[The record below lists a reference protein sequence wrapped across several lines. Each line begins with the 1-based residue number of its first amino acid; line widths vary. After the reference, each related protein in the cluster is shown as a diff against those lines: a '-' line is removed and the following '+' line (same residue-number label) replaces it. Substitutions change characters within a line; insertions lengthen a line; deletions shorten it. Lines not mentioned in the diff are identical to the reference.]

1 MAYNV
6 LIAGGGVAGLEAVLA
21 LRALAPD
28 LVSVELAAPE
38 PTFSYR
44 PLAVA
49 EPFGRGRVHDFD
61 LAAFAAERRAFF
73 GTGESATYD
82 ALLVAC
88 GTSTDPGVPGADTFA
103 GPADVE
109 RFRELL

>member
-28 LVSVELAAPE
+28 LVSVELAAPQ

-61 LAAFAAERRAFF
+61 LAAFARENAAELRLAELRGVDAVERRAFF

-82 ALLVAC
+82 
-88 GTSTDPGVPGADTFA
+88 
-103 GPADVE
+103 
-109 RFRELL
+109 